1 MDHKDFRGQPGAL
14 HTQVTMKYG
23 LDVKIEKTFFQV
35 WANGCDKL
43 IPIEDGVNMVKQ
55 MPVNNI
61 KEVKITYD
69 DDTKSNPLFYNDDV
83 KVRKYVDMTKKAL
96 EIQEQENVNLI
107 QKVIQLKEEIALLQ
121 DLTDQKLSFSFCN
134 QSTI

>member
-1 MDHKDFRGQPGAL
+1 M
-14 HTQVTMKYG
+14 
-23 LDVKIEKTFFQV
+23 FQ
-35 WANGCDKL
+35 
-43 IPIEDGVNMVKQ
+43 I
-55 MPVNNI
+55 
-61 KEVKITYD
+61 
-69 DDTKSNPLFYNDDV
+69 V

>member
-1 MDHKDFRGQPGAL
+1 MA
-14 HTQVTMKYG
+14 MKMNELLLEEYLG
-23 LDVKIEKTFFQV
+23 HV
-35 WANGCDKL
+35 
-43 IPIEDGVNMVKQ
+43 
-55 MPVNNI
+55 
-61 KEVKITYD
+61 
-69 DDTKSNPLFYNDDV
+69 LFYNDDV